1 MLLASTKL
9 LRAGLRARASV
20 PILSRSI
27 AWRDGSAGG
36 STGGR
41 RWAGSSRPCSG
52 KSAAWGSHGLGLL
65 AVTEIRLWMRGTFP
79 RGSCLSCLSCLESFA
94 LPHVLHGTGFP
105 ALALEHGGGTMLV
118 LQWVVSLMPL
128 MPERIHAAVTSG
140 STQAE
145 AGLMLGLLGPLL
157 LGSLPS

>member
-1 MLLASTKL
+1 MGRKLAAMQRKVS
-9 LRAGLRARASV
+9 GLEEPR
-20 PILSRSI
+20 
-27 AWRDGSAGG
+27 
-36 STGGR
+36 
-41 RWAGSSRPCSG
+41 
-52 KSAAWGSHGLGLL
+52 LGLACRHRNSPL
-65 AVTEIRLWMRGTFP
+65 DAGDFP
-79 RGSCLSCLSCLESFA
+79 SWSCLSCLSCLESFA

-128 MPERIHAAVTSG
+128 MPERIPAAVTSG

-145 AGLMLGLLGPLL
+145 AGLLLGLLGPLL